1 MNASV
6 ARAEF
11 MIVAYPS
18 CMLDTNGLL
27 GVIEEVVAL
36 RDRMLSVEIARAYDI
51 ESGTCFP
58 P

>member
-1 MNASV
+1 
-6 ARAEF
+6 

-36 RDRMLSVEIARAYDI
+36 RDRMLSVEIARADDI